1 MKGPPP
7 KTQIRLYWAMLEH
20 PGLRLKDYAQ
30 ILGIS
35 YIAVRH
41 AHSRIQGTKTRAKV
55 PSFCPH
61 CFRASIF
68 EDHDKFICATCGVEI
83 NLPPLRRYL
92 GGERSSPET
101 HSFALASVWHNNLG
115 SDANRTIVALRNT
128 MVKVGR
134 IDPETGGSINERPYL
149 EALGHTDWVHF
160 RVQGEDDPMIKK
172 ALEILND
179 KLERLNIPQPVY
191 AIKHQLG
198 LEVRKAIRKMQSPA
212 NLSTIIDNILKRHM
226 PVIKRMPEAEVSS

>member
-20 PGLRLKDYAQ
+20 PGLRLRDYAEM
-30 ILGIS
+30 LGVT
-35 YIAVRH
+35 YHALAR
-41 AHSRIQGTKTRAKV
+41 AHSRIKHRKTLDMLTC
-55 PSFCPH
+55 FCPH

-83 NLPPLRRYL
+83 NLSPLRRYL

-134 IDPETGGSINERPYL
+134 IDPETGGSISERPYL
-149 EALGHTDWVHF
+149 EALGHTDWE
-160 RVQGEDDPMIKK
+160 RIKIQGEDDKTIQK

-179 KLERLNIPQPVY
+179 KLESLNLPSPVY
-191 AIKHQLG
+191 LSKHKLG
-198 LEVRKAIRKMQSPA
+198 LEVRRTVKKMQSPS
-212 NLSTIIDNILKRHM
+212 NLAAICDAIIAKHLLTNSNLQ
-226 PVIKRMPEAEVSS
+226 S